1 MLQELWAKSTNN
13 QPREFI
19 FFRHYRCQCD
29 PGCLRMTGATAW
41 RQIHNEEEENTM
53 KRYALFLLGVVAVIM
68 FAPAAFAQGTA
79 GEAVATNWVAIT
91 SGFAMAIASAAGG
104 YAQAKATAA
113 ACEGLARNPGA
124 AAAIRFAL
132 ILALVLIE
140 SMALYT
146 FAIVFLKVK

>member
-1 MLQELWAKSTNN
+1 
-13 QPREFI
+13 
-19 FFRHYRCQCD
+19 
-29 PGCLRMTGATAW
+29 
-41 RQIHNEEEENTM
+41 M
-53 KRYALFLLGVVAVIM
+53 KRYALFLLAVMAISVL
-68 FAPAAFAQGTA
+68 APAAFAAEGVPAA
-79 GEAVATNWVAIT
+79 GANWVAIT

>member
-1 MLQELWAKSTNN
+1 MRA
-13 QPREFI
+13 FG
-19 FFRHYRCQCD
+19 FF
-29 PGCLRMTGATAW
+29 
-41 RQIHNEEEENTM
+41 
-53 KRYALFLLGVVAVIM
+53 VVAALAVIL
-68 FAPAAFAQGTA
+68 FAPAAFAADQAA
-79 GEAVATNWVAIT
+79 GAATNWVAIT

-104 YAQAKATAA
+104 YAQAVATAS

-124 AAAIRFAL
+124 GPLIRFAL